1 VLPTGLIRIK
11 PASAAIDESQ
21 GCHALDQQRSIAMN
35 RLKDKVALITGGAAG
50 IGLETARLFLS
61 EGAKLALVDL
71 HPAELTQAADSLG
84 GGDKVLT
91 IAADVSS
98 VEDSARYVAETV
110 ARFGRID
117 VFFNNAGI
125 EGKVAPL
132 AAQKIEDF
140 DRVIAVNVRGA
151 FLGLQHVLP
160 VMLAQQA
167 GSVINMS
174 SIAGLKGSP
183 NLAPYITSKHAVV
196 GLTKAAAIEAAVA
209 NVRVNSVH
217 PSPVNTRMMRSLEEG
232 FSPGHAAA
240 VKEQLSATIPLGR
253 YGESDDI
260 AKLVLFLA
268 SDDAAF
274 ITGAQFPV
282 DGGMAAG

>member
-1 VLPTGLIRIK
+1 MK
-11 PASAAIDESQ
+11 
-21 GCHALDQQRSIAMN
+21 

-50 IGLETARLFLS
+50 IGLETTRLFLG
-61 EGAKLALVDL
+61 EGARVALVDL
-71 HPAELTQAADSLG
+71 HDDDLSDAARNLG
-84 GGDKVLT
+84 NPDDLLT

-98 VEDSARYVAETV
+98 VEDCNRYVAQTV
-110 ARFGRID
+110 KTFGRID

-132 AAQKIEDF
+132 VDQKIEDF
-140 DRVIAVNVRGA
+140 DRVLAVNVRGA

-160 VMLAQQA
+160 VMIGQKS

-183 NLAPYITSKHAVV
+183 NVAPYITSKHAVV
-196 GLTKAAAIEAAVA
+196 GLTRAAAIEAASH

-232 FSPGHAAA
+232 FNPGHGEE
-240 VKEQLSATIPLGR
+240 VKQQLAETIPLGR
-253 YGESDDI
+253 YGESIDI
-260 AKLVLFLA
+260 ANLVLFLA
-268 SDDAAF
+268 SDESAF
-274 ITGAQFPV
+274 ITGAQYPV

>member
-1 VLPTGLIRIK
+1 
-11 PASAAIDESQ
+11 
-21 GCHALDQQRSIAMN
+21 MN
-35 RLKDKVALITGGAAG
+35 RLKDKIALITGGAAG

-61 EGAKLALVDL
+61 EGARVALVDL
-71 HPAELTQAADSLG
+71 DKADLTKAADSLG
-84 GGDKVLT
+84 GGDDVLT
-91 IAADVSS
+91 IAADVST
-98 VEDSARYVAETV
+98 VKDSARYVEQTV

-132 AAQKIEDF
+132 TEQKIEDF
-140 DRVIAVNVRGA
+140 DRVIAVNVRGS

-160 VMLAQQA
+160 VMISQKA

-183 NLAPYITSKHAVV
+183 NLAPYITSKHALV

-232 FSPGHAAA
+232 FQPGHAAA
-240 VKEQLSATIPLGR
+240 VEQQLRATIPLGR
-253 YGESDDI
+253 YGESEDI

-268 SDDAAF
+268 SDDSAF
-274 ITGAQFPV
+274 ITGAQYAV